1 MLYEI
6 FDHMHLS
13 SDEAV
18 REMLPL
24 VSEQRRQQAL
34 RYQHTFGQFC
44 CLKSYLMLLEL
55 LAAVYPELDKAKPE
69 FGYTE
74 KGKPFLLD
82 RPDIHFSISHTKN
95 AILVAI
101 ADAPIGVDIEA
112 FRSPSAALIARTM
125 NPTEQ
130 AAIAASAATAATA
143 ATLEP
148 PGTASGLLEPPG
160 TAYGPGTPSG
170 LLEPSGTVYGPET
183 PSGLLKPPG
192 TASGLLEPY
201 GTASGPGTPSG
212 LLEPP
217 GTPEALFSAIW
228 TRKEAVLKLRG
239 TGIEGDLREVLSGSE
254 TILTR
259 IFPLK
264 GYAFSIAQQAISPF
278 ESFPC

>member
-1 MLYEI
+1 MGQQRNLNTLIIMLYEI

-55 LAAVYPELDKAKPE
+55 LAAVYTELDKAKPE

-101 ADAPIGVDIEA
+101 SDAPIGVDIEA

-130 AAIAASAATAATA
+130 AAIAASAATAASAASA

-148 PGTASGLLEPPG
+148 SGTPSGPGTPSGLLEPPG

-170 LLEPSGTVYGPET
+170 
-183 PSGLLKPPG
+183 
-192 TASGLLEPY
+192 
-201 GTASGPGTPSG
+201 
-212 LLEPP
+212 
-217 GTPEALFSAIW
+217 LFSAIW

-259 IFPLK
+259 IFPRK

>member
-95 AILVAI
+95 AILLAI
-101 ADAPIGVDIEA
+101 SDAPIGVDIEA

-125 NPTEQ
+125 NATEQ
-130 AAIAASAATAATA
+130 AAIAATAASAASAASAAT
-143 ATLEP
+143 
-148 PGTASGLLEPPG
+148 
-160 TAYGPGTPSG
+160 
-170 LLEPSGTVYGPET
+170 
-183 PSGLLKPPG
+183 LKPPG
-192 TASGLLEPY
+192 TAYS
-201 GTASGPGTPSG
+201 PGTPQAS
-212 LLEPP
+212 

-259 IFPLK
+259 IFPRK

-278 ESFPC
+278 ESFPS

>member
-6 FDHMHLS
+6 FDHMHLCT
-13 SDEAV
+13 DEAV

-34 RYQHTFGQFC
+34 RYSHTFGRFC

-55 LAAVYPELDKAKPE
+55 LSAVYPELDTSKPE
-69 FGYTE
+69 FGYTAQ
-74 KGKPFLLD
+74 GKPFLLA

-101 ADAPIGVDIEA
+101 SDAPIGVDIEA

-125 NPTEQ
+125 NATEQ
-130 AAIAASAATAATA
+130 AAIAATAASAASAASA

-148 PGTASGLLEPPG
+148 LGTRISAS
-160 TAYGPGTPSG
+160 
-170 LLEPSGTVYGPET
+170 
-183 PSGLLKPPG
+183 
-192 TASGLLEPY
+192 
-201 GTASGPGTPSG
+201 GTPSG

-259 IFPLK
+259 IFPRK

>member
-1 MLYEI
+1 MGQQRNLNTLIIMLYEI

-74 KGKPFLLD
+74 KGKPFLLA

-125 NPTEQ
+125 NATEQ
-130 AAIAASAATAATA
+130 AAIATADGWNIQRTN
-143 ATLEP
+143 
-148 PGTASGLLEPPG
+148 
-160 TAYGPGTPSG
+160 GTPQ
-170 LLEPSGTVYGPET
+170 
-183 PSGLLKPPG
+183 
-192 TASGLLEPY
+192 ASF
-201 GTASGPGTPSG
+201 T
-212 LLEPP
+212 
-217 GTPEALFSAIW
+217 AIW

-259 IFPLK
+259 IFPRK

>member
-1 MLYEI
+1 MGQQRNLNTLIIMLYEI

-125 NPTEQ
+125 NATEQ
-130 AAIAASAATAATA
+130 AAIAASAA

-148 PGTASGLLEPPG
+148 PATR
-160 TAYGPGTPSG
+160 
-170 LLEPSGTVYGPET
+170 
-183 PSGLLKPPG
+183 
-192 TASGLLEPY
+192 
-201 GTASGPGTPSG
+201 
-212 LLEPP
+212 
-217 GTPEALFSAIW
+217 EARFSAIW

-259 IFPLK
+259 IFPRK

>member
-6 FDHMHLS
+6 FDHMHLCT
-13 SDEAV
+13 DEAV

-34 RYQHTFGQFC
+34 RYSHTFGRFC

-55 LAAVYPELDKAKPE
+55 LSAVYPELDTSKPE
-69 FGYTE
+69 FGYTAQ
-74 KGKPFLLD
+74 GKPFLLA

-101 ADAPIGVDIEA
+101 SDAPIGVDIEA

-125 NPTEQ
+125 NATEQ
-130 AAIAASAATAATA
+130 SAIASAAASAATAASAASAASA

-148 PGTASGLLEPPG
+148 PGTAYS
-160 TAYGPGTPSG
+160 PGTPQ
-170 LLEPSGTVYGPET
+170 
-183 PSGLLKPPG
+183 
-192 TASGLLEPY
+192 AS
-201 GTASGPGTPSG
+201 
-212 LLEPP
+212 

-259 IFPLK
+259 IFPRK

>member
-101 ADAPIGVDIEA
+101 SDAPIGVDIEA

-125 NPTEQ
+125 NATEQ
-130 AAIAASAATAATA
+130 AAIAAAD
-143 ATLEP
+143 
-148 PGTASGLLEPPG
+148 GWNIHR
-160 TAYGPGTPSG
+160 TPR
-170 LLEPSGTVYGPET
+170 
-183 PSGLLKPPG
+183 
-192 TASGLLEPY
+192 
-201 GTASGPGTPSG
+201 
-212 LLEPP
+212 
-217 GTPEALFSAIW
+217 TPEALFSAIW

-239 TGIEGDLREVLSGSE
+239 TGIEGDLKHVLSGAE
-254 TILTR
+254 AIFTR
-259 IFPLK
+259 IFPRK
-264 GYAFSIAQQAISPF
+264 SYAFSIAQQTISPF
-278 ESFPC
+278 EILH

>member
-6 FDHMHLS
+6 FDHMHLCT
-13 SDEAV
+13 DEAV

-34 RYQHTFGQFC
+34 RYSHTFGRFC

-55 LAAVYPELDKAKPE
+55 LSAVYPELDTSKPE
-69 FGYTE
+69 FGYTAQ
-74 KGKPFLLD
+74 GKPFLLA

-101 ADAPIGVDIEA
+101 SDAPIGVDIEA

-125 NPTEQ
+125 NATEQ
-130 AAIAASAATAATA
+130 AAIATAA
-143 ATLEP
+143 
-148 PGTASGLLEPPG
+148 
-160 TAYGPGTPSG
+160 
-170 LLEPSGTVYGPET
+170 
-183 PSGLLKPPG
+183 
-192 TASGLLEPY
+192 
-201 GTASGPGTPSG
+201 TPSG

-239 TGIEGDLREVLSGSE
+239 TGIEGDLKHVLSGSE
-254 TILTR
+254 AIFTR
-259 IFPLK
+259 IFPRK
-264 GYAFSIAQQAISPF
+264 SYAFSIAQQTISPF
-278 ESFPC
+278 EILH

>member
-130 AAIAASAATAATA
+130 AAIAASAATAASAASA

-148 PGTASGLLEPPG
+148 LGTRISAS
-160 TAYGPGTPSG
+160 
-170 LLEPSGTVYGPET
+170 
-183 PSGLLKPPG
+183 
-192 TASGLLEPY
+192 
-201 GTASGPGTPSG
+201 GTPSG

-259 IFPLK
+259 IFPRK

>member
-1 MLYEI
+1 MGQQRNLNTLIIMLYEI
-6 FDHMHLS
+6 FDHMHLCT
-13 SDEAV
+13 DEAV

-44 CLKSYLMLLEL
+44 CLRSYLMLLEL

-82 RPDIHFSISHTKN
+82 RPNIHFSISHTKN

-125 NPTEQ
+125 NATEQ
-130 AAIAASAATAATA
+130 AAIAASAAAAASAASAATA
-143 ATLEP
+143 AILEP
-148 PGTASGLLEPPG
+148 PGTASG
-160 TAYGPGTPSG
+160 PGTPQ
-170 LLEPSGTVYGPET
+170 
-183 PSGLLKPPG
+183 
-192 TASGLLEPY
+192 AS
-201 GTASGPGTPSG
+201 
-212 LLEPP
+212 

-259 IFPLK
+259 IFPRK

>member
-6 FDHMHLS
+6 FDHMHLCT
-13 SDEAV
+13 DEAV

-34 RYQHTFGQFC
+34 RYSHTFGRFC

-55 LAAVYPELDKAKPE
+55 LSAVYPELDTSKPE
-69 FGYTE
+69 FGYTAQ
-74 KGKPFLLD
+74 GKPFLLA

-101 ADAPIGVDIEA
+101 SDAPIGVDIEA

-125 NPTEQ
+125 NATEQ
-130 AAIAASAATAATA
+130 AAIAASAA

-148 PGTASGLLEPPG
+148 PATREAQMEQYGTFGTREAQMEQPQASGTREAHLEQPQ
-160 TAYGPGTPSG
+160 
-170 LLEPSGTVYGPET
+170 
-183 PSGLLKPPG
+183 
-192 TASGLLEPY
+192 AS
-201 GTASGPGTPSG
+201 
-212 LLEPP
+212 

-239 TGIEGDLREVLSGSE
+239 TGIEGDLKHVLSGSE
-254 TILTR
+254 AIFTR
-259 IFPLK
+259 IFPRK
-264 GYAFSIAQQAISPF
+264 EYAFSIAQQTISPF
-278 ESFPC
+278 EILH

>member
-6 FDHMHLS
+6 FDHMHLCT
-13 SDEAV
+13 DEAV

-74 KGKPFLLD
+74 KGKPFLLA

-101 ADAPIGVDIEA
+101 SDAPIGVDIEA

-125 NPTEQ
+125 NATEQ
-130 AAIAASAATAATA
+130 AAIATADGWNIHRT
-143 ATLEP
+143 
-148 PGTASGLLEPPG
+148 PGTR
-160 TAYGPGTPSG
+160 
-170 LLEPSGTVYGPET
+170 
-183 PSGLLKPPG
+183 
-192 TASGLLEPY
+192 
-201 GTASGPGTPSG
+201 
-212 LLEPP
+212 
-217 GTPEALFSAIW
+217 EALFSAIW

-239 TGIEGDLREVLSGSE
+239 TGIEGDLKHVLSGSE
-254 TILTR
+254 AIFTR
-259 IFPLK
+259 IFPRK
-264 GYAFSIAQQAISPF
+264 SYAFSIAQQTISPF
-278 ESFPC
+278 EILH

>member
-6 FDHMHLS
+6 FDHMHLCT
-13 SDEAV
+13 DEAV

-95 AILVAI
+95 AILLAI
-101 ADAPIGVDIEA
+101 SDAPIGVDIEA

-125 NPTEQ
+125 NATEQ
-130 AAIAASAATAATA
+130 AAIATADGWNIHRT
-143 ATLEP
+143 
-148 PGTASGLLEPPG
+148 PGTR
-160 TAYGPGTPSG
+160 
-170 LLEPSGTVYGPET
+170 
-183 PSGLLKPPG
+183 
-192 TASGLLEPY
+192 
-201 GTASGPGTPSG
+201 
-212 LLEPP
+212 
-217 GTPEALFSAIW
+217 EALFSAIW

-239 TGIEGDLREVLSGSE
+239 TGIEGDLKHVLSGAE
-254 TILTR
+254 AIFTR
-259 IFPLK
+259 IFPRK
-264 GYAFSIAQQAISPF
+264 SYAFSIAQQTISPF
-278 ESFPC
+278 EILH

>member
-1 MLYEI
+1 MGQQRNLNTLIIMLYEI
-6 FDHMHLS
+6 FDHMHLCT
-13 SDEAV
+13 DEAV

-95 AILVAI
+95 AILLAI
-101 ADAPIGVDIEA
+101 SDAPIGVDIEA

-125 NPTEQ
+125 NATEQ
-130 AAIAASAATAATA
+130 AAIAATAASAASAASA

-148 PGTASGLLEPPG
+148 LGTRISAS
-160 TAYGPGTPSG
+160 
-170 LLEPSGTVYGPET
+170 
-183 PSGLLKPPG
+183 
-192 TASGLLEPY
+192 
-201 GTASGPGTPSG
+201 GTPSG

-259 IFPLK
+259 IFPRK

>member
-6 FDHMHLS
+6 FDHMHLCT
-13 SDEAV
+13 DEAV

-130 AAIAASAATAATA
+130 AAIAASDASA

-148 PGTASGLLEPPG
+148 PGT
-160 TAYGPGTPSG
+160 
-170 LLEPSGTVYGPET
+170 
-183 PSGLLKPPG
+183 
-192 TASGLLEPY
+192 PY
-201 GTASGPGTPSG
+201 G
-212 LLEPP
+212 P

-259 IFPLK
+259 IFPRK